1 MQLLARCRSVC
12 PVPPRCFQPP
22 PKVQS
27 EVICLEPLPAS
38 ERLEPALATRVESLL
53 KQAFLARRKMLRN
66 TLAGVADSERLQV
79 LADSAGFSLQQR
91 PQELAPATW
100 VALARG
106 LNQVD

>member
-1 MQLLARCRSVC
+1 M
-12 PVPPRCFQPP
+12 
-22 PKVQS
+22 
-27 EVICLEPLPAS
+27 
-38 ERLEPALATRVESLL
+38 ESLL

-66 TLAGVADSERLQV
+66 TLAGVADPERLQA